1 MLWFLFFL
9 FAPLLLQALIKC
21 LREIIYQAVKRVQ
34 TENKLNIEYE
44 DFDEF
49 ESHQE
54 EKEFF
59 ITHLRK
65 D

>member
-1 MLWFLFFL
+1 MLLFLLFL
-9 FAPLLLQALIKC
+9 FAPLFLQALLNC
-21 LREIIYQAVKRVQ
+21 FREITYQAVKRVKI
-34 TENKLNIEYE
+34 EKKLNIEYE

>member
-1 MLWFLFFL
+1 MWLFLLFL
-9 FAPLLLQALIKC
+9 FAPLLLQAIINC
-21 LREIIYQAVKRVQ
+21 FRELIYQSVKRVQ
-34 TENKLNIEYE
+34 TEKKLNIEYE